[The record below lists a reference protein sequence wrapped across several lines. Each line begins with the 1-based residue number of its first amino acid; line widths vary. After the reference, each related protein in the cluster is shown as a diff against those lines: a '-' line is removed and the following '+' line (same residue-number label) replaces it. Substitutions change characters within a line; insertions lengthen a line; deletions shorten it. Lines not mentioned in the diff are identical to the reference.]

1 MKKLMII
8 LAPGFEE
15 VEALSV
21 VDILRRASVT
31 ADMISISGEYVT
43 SSNNITVQTDFPID
57 TIDED
62 QYDGL
67 VLPGGMPGAEN
78 LKNNAVVIDIVKK
91 FFKEEKL
98 VCAICAAPM
107 VLGEADVV
115 KDKDITCYPGF
126 EQYLNGAN
134 IKSELVVICGN
145 IITGK
150 GPAAAFEFAFT
161 ILENLGLKDEVE
173 KLKSSMMF

>member
-1 MKKLMII
+1 MKKLMVV

-21 VDILRRASVT
+21 VDVLRRANVKC
-31 ADMISISGEYVT
+31 DMISIAGEYVT
-43 SSNNITVQTDFPID
+43 GSHNIIVKTDFPID
-57 TIDED
+57 TINED
-62 QYDGL
+62 NYYGL

-78 LKNNAVVIDIVKK
+78 LKNNAPVIDIIKK
-91 FFKEEKL
+91 FFREEKL
-98 VCAICAAPM
+98 ICAICAAPM

-134 IKSELVVICGN
+134 IKDELVVTSGN

-150 GPAAAFEFAFT
+150 GPAATFDFVFA
-161 ILENLGLKDEVE
+161 ILESLGLKDEV
-173 KLKSSMMF
+173 KNLKSSMMF